1 MPQEPKY
8 SSQEIKHFLAVA
20 REAALKAGEF
30 LRNKLDHRQRIAYKG
45 VVNLVTD
52 CDCRSQEIIT
62 TALKRSFPGHG
73 ILAEEDEETKQT
85 DSSGYRWLI
94 DPLDGTT
101 NFAHRLPIFC
111 ISIALEKAGKVI
123 LGLVYD
129 PMRQEFF
136 QAVRG
141 QGAFLNGRPIR
152 VSDTRLLNHSLL
164 ATGFPYDLRESCL
177 NNLTHFENFL
187 FRAQAIRRC
196 GAAALDLCYVAWGRF
211 DGFWE
216 LKLNPWDVA
225 AGSLI
230 VEEAGGMVS
239 DFRGR
244 KFILERR
251 EIVATNGF
259 IHRAMLRVLK
269 KGLMKQAGQIKMEKR
284 EPG

>member
-1 MPQEPKY
+1 MPLKPKY
-8 SSQEIKHFLAVA
+8 TVPEIDRFLSVA

-30 LRNKLDHRQRIAYKG
+30 LRNNLNRRQRVAYKG

-52 CDCRSQEIIT
+52 CDRRSQAIIT
-62 TALKRSFPGHG
+62 TALRRAFPDHG
-73 ILAEEDEETKQT
+73 ILAEEGEETRQPDKT
-85 DSSGYRWLI
+85 GYRWLI

-111 ISIALEKAGKVI
+111 VSIALEYAGKVI

-129 PMRQEFF
+129 PMRQELF

-141 QGAFLNGRPIR
+141 RGAFLNGRRIK
-152 VSDTRLLNHSLL
+152 VSDTRLLNRSLL
-164 ATGFPYDLRESCL
+164 ATGFPYDLRESRV

-196 GAAALDLCYVAWGRF
+196 GAAALDLCYVACGRF

-225 AGSLI
+225 AGTLM
-230 VEEAGGMVS
+230 VTEAGGTVS
-239 DFRGR
+239 DFRGG
-244 KFILERR
+244 KCFLDGR
-251 EIVATNGF
+251 EVVATNGL

-269 KGLMKQAGQIKMEKR
+269 KGLTKETKKS
-284 EPG
+284 